1 MLDTFLT
8 LAALDSLKMPEGV
21 PLISADIPEWAN
33 VLLWVL
39 GVGMVLL
46 FILWVALKVI
56 VAMHRKAYNLT
67 KAETAKAG
75 QAPKPSF
82 LTVDHE
88 AREEQIRRGE
98 GYESPKEREDREAVE
113 AAEAAAR
120 AAQPR
125 WGIWAR
131 LGAVIIAI
139 AHIGVAVLAGIA
151 MYNNYS
157 KVRADL
163 STASCI
169 QDVIAKYWLGFV
181 LALVVI
187 VAEIVFFVR
196 ARKKHA

>member
-1 MLDTFLT
+1 MLDTFT
-8 LAALDSLKMPEGV
+8 FLAAMEMPKLPEAV
-21 PLISADIPEWAN
+21 PRIAGIPEWAN
-33 VLLWVL
+33 TLLWIL

-46 FILWVALKVI
+46 FLAWLALRI
-56 VAMHRKAYNLT
+56 MVAMHRKAYNLT
-67 KAETAKAG
+67 KAETEKAG

-98 GYESPKEREDREAVE
+98 DYESPKEREDREEAA

-120 AAQPR
+120 ASQPR
-125 WGIWAR
+125 WGVWAR
-131 LGAVIIAI
+131 LGAVIIAV

-151 MYNNYS
+151 MYNNAS
-157 KVRADL
+157 KVRQDL

-169 QDVIAKYWLGFV
+169 QEVIAKYWLGFV
-181 LALVVI
+181 LALIVI

-196 ARKKHA
+196 SRKKHA